1 MELRHLRYFVAVAE
15 EGGFV
20 RAARRLHVAQPA
32 LSRQIR
38 DLEREVGVELI
49 DRDPRSSRL
58 TPGGEAVLHEARAI
72 LDRVNTAIERAGRAR
87 RGLAG
92 RCSVCTG
99 RLPTWN
105 GMVAGLLT
113 LIRRDYPMVGVDVSE
128 RVTRAQWMAIR
139 SGKSDLGIGI
149 APTREFTDLESQRV
163 ATQRFD
169 AALLPSTHALA
180 GGAIIRLADLAT
192 SPIIAGFR
200 LDSDHHRMCAKVAR
214 RATPPTPVL
223 LVDTLAEAFAQIA
236 NGVGWTPFVQS
247 LSEWAPAGTV
257 VVPVEDLDAAL
268 VVHVIWKRGALS
280 AVVRTVRDAL
290 LEVSRETVGDSAPV
304 AAELPAP
311 TPAGAAAGADSPNAS
326 YPVALEIRHLRYLLA
341 VMSEESI
348 GQAAVR
354 LGITQPTLSRQMHDL
369 ERIVGVTLLERQARG
384 AAPTEAGTEFGAA
397 AREILDRVDAVVPE
411 AQRAAR
417 GATGRCIVAAIPP
430 TVVERLLASLLHRA
444 AAELPDVRL
453 GFVEIPT
460 PEQPEAIVSGRIDI
474 GICHSFTSVTPY
486 LPRLRADRL
495 LDDAVRCALLARDH
509 PLANRD
515 EISLSELGDL
525 PFLFMPRSLYPAF
538 YDRVM
543 TLFATYDFRP
553 RIEQPYEGVETTW
566 SLARRG
572 EGWCIGFH
580 TSVRYPPAG
589 LAAVR
594 VRELNLPWGIDMLY
608 RRDETRAMVLGVTA
622 LIRSVAVAESARWQ
636 LESSAL
642 SRGSESAAADV
653 RAHSR

>member
-38 DLEREVGVELI
+38 DLERDVGVELV

-58 TPGGEAVLHEARAI
+58 TPAGEAVLHEAKAI
-72 LDRVNTAIERAGRAR
+72 LGEVNHAIERAQGAR

-113 LIRRDYPMVGVDVSE
+113 AIRRDYPMVEVDVSE
-128 RVTRAQWMAIR
+128 AVTRAQWMAVR
-139 SGKSDLGIGI
+139 SGKSDLGVGI
-149 APTREFTDLESQRV
+149 APTREFTDLEWQRL

-169 AALLPSTHALA
+169 AALLPSTHPLA
-180 GGAIIRLADLAT
+180 GRASIRLADLSAE
-192 SPIIAGFR
+192 SIVAGFR
-200 LDSDHHRMCAKVAR
+200 QEADHHGMCVKIAR
-214 RATPPTPVL
+214 RSTPATPLVL
-223 LVDTLAEAFAQIA
+223 VETLADAFAQIA
-236 NGVGWTPFVQS
+236 NGVGWTPFVRS
-247 LSEWAPAGTV
+247 LSEWAPAGLV
-257 VVPVEDLDAAL
+257 VVPVEDLDATL
-268 VVHVIWKRGALS
+268 PICVIWKRGPVS
-280 AVVRTVRDAL
+280 AVVRTVRETLFEVARQTVEGAAPMRDA
-290 LEVSRETVGDSAPV
+290 P
-304 AAELPAP
+304 P
-311 TPAGAAAGADSPNAS
+311 TPTLTDDAAVATAPNADV
-326 YPVALEIRHLRYLLA
+326 PLGLELRHLRYLLA

-354 LGITQPTLSRQMHDL
+354 LEITQPTLSRQMHDL
-369 ERIVGVTLLERQARG
+369 ERIVGAPLLERRARG
-384 AAPTEAGTEFGAA
+384 AVPTEAGTEFAA
-397 AREILDRVDAVVPE
+397 VAREILARIDAVAPE

-417 GATGRCIVAAIPP
+417 GATGRWVVATIPP
-430 TVVERLLASLLHRA
+430 AVVERLLASLLHRV
-444 AAELPDVRL
+444 AAELPDMRV

-460 PEQPEAIVSGRIDI
+460 PLQPEAIVSGHIDI
-474 GICHSFTSVTPY
+474 GICNSFTSVTPY
-486 LPRLRADRL
+486 LDRLRIDRL
-495 LDDAVRCALLARDH
+495 LDDAVRCALLSRDH
-509 PLANRD
+509 PLASRD
-515 EISLSELGDL
+515 EISLSQLGDL

-538 YDRVM
+538 YDRIM
-543 TLFATYDFRP
+543 TLFAAHDFRP
-553 RIEQPYEGVETTW
+553 RIEQSYEGLETSW

-572 EGWCIGFH
+572 QGWCIGFH
-580 TSVRYPPAG
+580 TSLRYPPAG
-589 LAAVR
+589 LVAVR
-594 VRELNLPWGIDMLY
+594 VRELNLPWGIDMMY

-642 SRGSESAAADV
+642 GRSTDSAAGDSA
-653 RAHSR
+653 AG

>member
-38 DLEREVGVELI
+38 DLERDVGVELV

-58 TPGGEAVLHEARAI
+58 TPAGEAVLHETKAI
-72 LDRVNTAIERAGRAR
+72 LGEVNRAIERAQGAR

-92 RCSVCTG
+92 RCSICTG

-113 LIRRDYPMVGVDVSE
+113 AIRRDYPMVEVDVSE
-128 RVTRAQWMAIR
+128 AVTRVQWMAVR
-139 SGKSDLGIGI
+139 SEKSDLGIGI
-149 APTREFTDLESQRV
+149 APTREFTDLEWQRL

-169 AALLPSTHALA
+169 AALLPSTHPLA
-180 GGAIIRLADLAT
+180 SHASIRLADLSAE
-192 SPIIAGFR
+192 PIVAGFR
-200 LDSDHHRMCAKVAR
+200 RDADHHAMCVKIAR
-214 RATPPTPVL
+214 RATPATPL
-223 LVDTLAEAFAQIA
+223 ILVETLADAFAQMA
-236 NGVGWTPFVQS
+236 NGVGWTPFARS
-247 LSEWAPAGTV
+247 LSEWAPAGLV
-257 VVPVEDLDAAL
+257 VVPVADLDATL
-268 VVHVIWKRGALS
+268 PIYVIWKRGTVS
-280 AVVRTVRDAL
+280 AVVRTVRETLMEVARQTGEGAAPMRDAL
-290 LEVSRETVGDSAPV
+290 PASTMTGDADVPATPNGGVPLGLE
-304 AAELPAP
+304 L
-311 TPAGAAAGADSPNAS
+311 
-326 YPVALEIRHLRYLLA
+326 RHLRYLLA

-348 GQAAVR
+348 GQAALR
-354 LGITQPTLSRQMHDL
+354 LEITQPTLSRQMHDL
-369 ERIVGVTLLERQARG
+369 ERIVGVPLLERRARG
-384 AAPTEAGTEFGAA
+384 AVPTEAGTEFATV
-397 AREILDRVDAVVPE
+397 ARDILARIDAIAPE

-417 GATGRCIVAAIPP
+417 GATGRCIVATIPP
-430 TVVERLLASLLHRA
+430 AVVERLLASLLHRV
-444 AAELPDVRL
+444 AAELPDIRV
-453 GFVEIPT
+453 GFVEMPT
-460 PEQPEAIVSGRIDI
+460 PLQPDAIVAGHIDI
-474 GICHSFTSVTPY
+474 GICNSFTSVSPY
-486 LPRLRADRL
+486 VDRLRTDRL
-495 LDDAVRCALLARDH
+495 LDDSVRCALLSRDH
-509 PLANRD
+509 PLAGRD

-538 YDRVM
+538 YDRIM
-543 TLFATYDFRP
+543 TLFAAHDFRP
-553 RIEQPYEGVETTW
+553 RMEQSYEGLETSW

-580 TSVRYPPAG
+580 TSLRYPPAG

-594 VRELNLPWGIDMLY
+594 VRELNLPWGIDMMY

-642 SRGSESAAADV
+642 GRSLDSAAG
-653 RAHSR
+653 